1 MKMKMKLKRNDME
14 KGFQAYVCIANLL
27 SFVLIFDLNN
37 YVYLFHRLFIL
48 KGRELVLAFS
58 CCATFS

>member
-1 MKMKMKLKRNDME
+1 ME